1 MAGIAEYR
9 NQSAIEG
16 IQSMHPMLNTAIRAA
31 RQSGRIILM
40 HYGRLDRLEVT
51 AKGRNDFVS
60 QADTEAEE
68 AALEVLTTAYPEH
81 GVLAE
86 ESGRQEGGDYTWVVD
101 PLDGTTNFLHGFPQF
116 SVSIAVLRGQTIE
129 HGVVYDPLRNELFTS
144 SRGQGAQ
151 LNERRIR
158 VSSINRLE
166 QCLLGTGFPFSEL
179 DKFDR
184 WMKTFRK
191 LTMKS
196 SGVRRAGSAAL
207 DLAYVAAGRLDGFW
221 EFGLQPWDCA
231 AGALLIRE
239 AGGLVADMDGGQ
251 DFLESGNVVAGNAR
265 IFDELMKTLVP

>member
-1 MAGIAEYR
+1 MHQR
-9 NQSAIEG
+9 LN
-16 IQSMHPMLNTAIRAA
+16 HPMLNTAIRAA

-40 HYGRLDRLEVT
+40 HYNRLDRLEVT
-51 AKGRNDFVS
+51 SKGRNDYVS

-68 AALEVLTTAYPEH
+68 AALEILTGAYPEH

-86 ESGRQEGGDYTWVVD
+86 ESGIREGGDYTWVVD

-144 SRGQGAQ
+144 TRGQGAQ
-151 LNERRIR
+151 LNERGIR
-158 VSSINRLE
+158 VSSVARLE
-166 QCLLGTGFPFSEL
+166 QCLLGTGFPFREIEN
-179 DKFDR
+179 FDH

-191 LTMKS
+191 LTLKT

-239 AGGLVADMDGGQ
+239 AGGLVSDMDGDQ
-251 DFLESGNVVAGNAR
+251 QFLENGNVTAGNPR
-265 IFDELMKTLVP
+265 IFDDLLKSLRP

>member
-1 MAGIAEYR
+1 MHQR
-9 NQSAIEG
+9 LN
-16 IQSMHPMLNTAIRAA
+16 HPMLNTAIRAA

-40 HYGRLDRLEVT
+40 HYNRLDPLEVT
-51 AKGRNDFVS
+51 SKGRNDYVS

-68 AALEVLTTAYPEH
+68 AALEILTSAYPEH
-81 GVLAE
+81 GVLDE
-86 ESGRQEGGDYTWVVD
+86 ESGIREGGDYTWVVD

-144 SRGQGAQ
+144 TRGQGAQ

-158 VSSINRLE
+158 VSSVARLE
-166 QCLLGTGFPFSEL
+166 QCLLGTGFPFREIEN
-179 DKFDR
+179 FDH

-191 LTMKS
+191 LTMKT

-239 AGGLVADMDGGQ
+239 AGGLVSDMDGDQ
-251 DFLESGNVVAGNAR
+251 QFLENGNVTAGNPR
-265 IFDELMKTLVP
+265 IFDDLLKSLRP